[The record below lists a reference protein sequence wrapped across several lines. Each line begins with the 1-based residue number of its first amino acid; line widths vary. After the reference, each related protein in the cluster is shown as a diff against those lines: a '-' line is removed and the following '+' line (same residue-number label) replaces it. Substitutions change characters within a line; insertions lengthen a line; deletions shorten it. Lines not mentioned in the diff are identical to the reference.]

1 MEENDEPVEVI
12 TISENEFDI
21 YLVIILVFPTPVS
34 PNKKMSIES
43 FKVVLVGESGVGKT
57 SIITQF
63 IDQTFQEDIQSTTGG
78 TFSTKSVVCDGG
90 KVLKFEIWDTAG
102 QEKYRS
108 LTTMFYKD
116 ANAAVMVYD
125 VTRKESFEELKNYWS
140 GQIRDS
146 SPENIILAI
155 AGNKSDL
162 IEHEVVDEGE
172 ARDFAKEL
180 GAIFVSTSAKNS
192 EGINNLFE
200 EIAKKYTGSSKITI
214 KEDFED
220 EPHEQ
225 EQQQTKGGVKIEG
238 GAKKEKPKKKGF
250 C

>member
-1 MEENDEPVEVI
+1 
-12 TISENEFDI
+12 
-21 YLVIILVFPTPVS
+21 
-34 PNKKMSIES
+34 MSIES

-125 VTRKESFEELKNYWS
+125 VTRADSFEEIKNYWS
-140 GQIRDS
+140 NQIKDN

-155 AGNKSDL
+155 AANKSDL
-162 IEHEVVDEGE
+162 IEQETVDEGE
-172 ARDFAKEL
+172 ARNFAKEL
-180 GAIFVSTSAKNS
+180 NAIFVTTSAKSS
-192 EGINNLFE
+192 EGINSLFE
-200 EIAKKYTGSSKITI
+200 EIAKKYSGATNITI
-214 KEDFED
+214 KEEED
-220 EPHEQ
+220 AEEPQ
-225 EQQQTKGGVKIEG
+225 AQKKKNNNALKIENPG
-238 GAKKEKPKKKGF
+238 NKKPKKKGF

>member
-1 MEENDEPVEVI
+1 
-12 TISENEFDI
+12 
-21 YLVIILVFPTPVS
+21 
-34 PNKKMSIES
+34 MSIES

-90 KVLKFEIWDTAG
+90 KILKFEIWDTAG

-125 VTRKESFEELKNYWS
+125 VTRKDSFEEMKNYWAI
-140 GQIRDS
+140 QIKDN

-155 AGNKSDL
+155 AANKSDL
-162 IEHEVVDEGE
+162 IEQETVDEEE
-172 ARDFAKEL
+172 ARNFAKEL
-180 GAIFVSTSAKNS
+180 NAIFVTTSAKSS
-192 EGINNLFE
+192 EGINSLFE
-200 EIAKKYTGSSKITI
+200 EIAKKYSGATNITI
-214 KEDFED
+214 KEEED
-220 EPHEQ
+220 GEEPQVQ
-225 EQQQTKGGVKIEG
+225 EQKNTNTVKIENPG
-238 GAKKEKPKKKGF
+238 KEVKKPKKKGF

>member
-1 MEENDEPVEVI
+1 
-12 TISENEFDI
+12 
-21 YLVIILVFPTPVS
+21 
-34 PNKKMSIES
+34 MSIES

-90 KVLKFEIWDTAG
+90 KILKFEIWDTAG

-125 VTRKESFEELKNYWS
+125 VTRKDSFEEMKNYWAN
-140 GQIRDS
+140 QIKEN

-155 AGNKSDL
+155 AANKSDL
-162 IEHEVVDEGE
+162 IEQETVDEEE
-172 ARDFAKEL
+172 ARNFAKEL
-180 GAIFVSTSAKNS
+180 NAIFVTTSAKSS
-192 EGINNLFE
+192 EGINSLFE
-200 EIAKKYTGSSKITI
+200 EIAKKYSGATNITI
-214 KEDFED
+214 KEEEDGD
-220 EPHEQ
+220 EPQVQ
-225 EQQQTKGGVKIEG
+225 EQKNTNTVKIENPG
-238 GAKKEKPKKKGF
+238 KENKKPKKKGF

>member
-1 MEENDEPVEVI
+1 
-12 TISENEFDI
+12 
-21 YLVIILVFPTPVS
+21 
-34 PNKKMSIES
+34 MSVES

-63 IDQTFQEDIQSTTGG
+63 IEQTFQEDIQSTTGG

-90 KVLKFEIWDTAG
+90 KILKFEIWDTAG

-125 VTRKESFEELKNYWS
+125 VTRKESFEEIKNYWS
-140 GQIRDS
+140 NQIKDN

-155 AGNKSDL
+155 AANKSDL
-162 IEHEVVDEGE
+162 IEKETVDEGE
-172 ARDFAKEL
+172 ARNFAKEL
-180 GAIFVSTSAKNS
+180 NAIFVTTSAKSS
-192 EGINNLFE
+192 EGINSLFE
-200 EIAKKYTGSSKITI
+200 EIAKKYSGATNITI
-214 KEDFED
+214 KEEED
-220 EPHEQ
+220 VEEPQAQ
-225 EQQQTKGGVKIEG
+225 EQKNTNNLKLDNQGKDNK
-238 GAKKEKPKKKGF
+238 KPKKKGF

>member
-1 MEENDEPVEVI
+1 
-12 TISENEFDI
+12 
-21 YLVIILVFPTPVS
+21 
-34 PNKKMSIES
+34 MSIES

-90 KVLKFEIWDTAG
+90 KILKFEIWDTAG

-125 VTRKESFEELKNYWS
+125 VTRKDSFEEMKNYWAI
-140 GQIRDS
+140 QIKDN

-155 AGNKSDL
+155 AANKSDL
-162 IEHEVVDEGE
+162 IEQETVDEEE
-172 ARDFAKEL
+172 ARNFAKEL
-180 GAIFVSTSAKNS
+180 NAIFVTTSAKSS
-192 EGINNLFE
+192 EGINSLFE
-200 EIAKKYTGSSKITI
+200 EIAKKYSGATNITI
-214 KEDFED
+214 KEEEDGD
-220 EPHEQ
+220 EPQVQ
-225 EQQQTKGGVKIEG
+225 EQKNTNTVKIENPG
-238 GAKKEKPKKKGF
+238 KENKKPKKKGF

>member
-1 MEENDEPVEVI
+1 MRLDSDE
-12 TISENEFDI
+12 
-21 YLVIILVFPTPVS
+21 
-34 PNKKMSIES
+34 KKAIPC
-43 FKVVLVGESGVGKT
+43 KVVLIGESGVGKT

-125 VTRKESFEELKNYWS
+125 VTRADSFEEIKNYWS
-140 GQIRDS
+140 NQIKDN

-155 AGNKSDL
+155 AANKSDL
-162 IEHEVVDEGE
+162 IEQETVDEGE
-172 ARDFAKEL
+172 ARNFAKEL
-180 GAIFVSTSAKNS
+180 NAIFVTTSAKSS
-192 EGINNLFE
+192 EGINSLFE
-200 EIAKKYTGSSKITI
+200 EIAKKYSGATNITI
-214 KEDFED
+214 KEEED
-220 EPHEQ
+220 AEEPQAQ
-225 EQQQTKGGVKIEG
+225 EQKNNGAIKIENPG
-238 GAKKEKPKKKGF
+238 NKKPKKKG
-250 C
+250 CC